1 MSDDPELDLFDY
13 SNGRPTIEDRA
24 RQNGMLYWLAS
35 DFLQCLGYTEYSR
48 TAKPIQKAIQV
59 MTSLGIDITEHFKDN
74 NHEVD
79 GKVIKDLKLS
89 RFACYLV
96 SMNADTKK
104 PQVARAQAYFASL
117 AEFFQEYIKDHED
130 IERVVLRDDVS
141 EHERSLTKAAK
152 GAGLDNF
159 AYFQSKGY
167 LGLYNMIF
175 PEIKRRKG
183 IPSDSK
189 QSPLDFMGAEEL
201 GANIFRITQTEAKIR
216 REGVTGQKA
225 LEDAAFTV
233 GRKVRDTI
241 KSIGGTMPENLPPAE
256 DIKNIRSELKKTSRE
271 FIKSDSK
278 PKRKSLPDK

>member
-1 MSDDPELDLFDY
+1 MSNATDLDLFDF
-13 SNGRPTIEDRA
+13 SNGRPSIEDRA

-35 DFLQCLGYTEYSR
+35 DFLLCLGYTEYSP

-59 MTSLGIDITEHFKDN
+59 MTSLSIDITEHFKEDY
-74 NHEVD
+74 HEVN
-79 GKVIKDLKLS
+79 GKQVKDLKLS

-141 EHERSLTKAAK
+141 DHERSLSKAAK
-152 GAGLDNF
+152 GAGLINY

-167 LGLYNMIF
+167 QGLYNMLL
-175 PEIKRRKG
+175 PDIKRRKHL
-183 IPSDSK
+183 PNDR
-189 QSPLDFMGAEEL
+189 SPLDFMGAEEL

-216 REGVTGQKA
+216 RDGITGQQA
-225 LEDAAFTV
+225 LENTALTV
-233 GRKVRDTI
+233 GQKVRETI

-256 DIKNIRSELKKTSRE
+256 DIKKIRSELKKTSRE

-278 PKRKSLPDK
+278 PKKNSIQDA